1 MSIKKIV
8 KEILIGATIL
18 LIATNAIS
26 YIRQPKLS
34 TNTLPHLK
42 LTTIDGKSI
51 NFEKYRG
58 KPLLI
63 HFWALWCPTCKMET
77 SNIDIVSK
85 EYQVVTVAVNSK
97 DDSSIREFLQNKNV
111 HFDVINDSDGSIAS
125 KFKVEVF
132 PTTFIYNSD
141 SKLLFS
147 EVGYTSTAGLLA
159 RMSWAT
165 DR

>member
-8 KEILIGATIL
+8 KEISIGAIIL
-18 LIATNAIS
+18 LIVTNTIS

-34 TNTLPHLK
+34 TDTLPNLTF
-42 LTTIDGKSI
+42 TTIDGKGI
-51 NFEKYRG
+51 NFKNYRG

-63 HFWALWCPTCKMET
+63 HFWASWCPTCKLES

-85 EYQVVTVAVNSK
+85 EYQVITVAVNSG
-97 DDSSIREFLQNKNV
+97 DNSSIEEFLRDRDID
-111 HFDVINDSDGSIAS
+111 FDVINDSDGSIAS
-125 KFKVEVF
+125 KFMVEAF

-141 SKLLFS
+141 SRLLFS

-159 RMSWAT
+159 RMAWAT
-165 DR
+165 NR